1 MYHFIIKIPNQFI
14 FFIMHISQ
22 KIGSRHPNF
31 FGPTPPNFSPS
42 FPPTCQ
48 FCLPPTS
55 PPSQTTNTEYPR
67 RKPPTPPPPKPPTSP
82 PPIQWPTP
90 RMPPSSPRPSSDQPT
105 SPTPKTMIAPQDTN
119 ASNDATDLVAK
130 RYVEATI
137 EVEDDEGL
145 VTPYNTRYNS
155 SLISYHFW
163 ILNSWKVF
171 SSGFVPARELDFIF
185 SWSEFLFVMHNF
197 IIQAK
202 LNSYEFSL

>member
-31 FGPTPPNFSPS
+31 FGPTPPSFSPS

-48 FCLPPTS
+48 FCLPPMS
-55 PPSQTTNTEYPR
+55 PPSQNTNTEYPR

-105 SPTPKTMIAPQDTN
+105 SPTPKTMIAAQDTN

-155 SLISYHFW
+155 SLISYHIW
-163 ILNSWKVF
+163 ILNSWKVL
-171 SSGFVPARELDFIF
+171 SSGFVPARELDLSHSTF
-185 SWSEFLFVMHNF
+185 FLILCLCRQLSLVWQF
-197 IIQAK
+197 II
-202 LNSYEFSL
+202 